1 MADMES
7 EVVRHEEEEQQIHH
21 TEEDG
26 NDEVRA
32 PLNFSLIIQRVLGY
46 DMC

>member
-32 PLNFSLIIQRVLGY
+32 PLNFIQRVPGY
-46 DMC
+46 EMC